1 MMDSEK
7 ISKYLSYIL
16 RHNPAAANLELD
28 HQGWADLQELI
39 LNSDASYQ
47 LTKEKI
53 MEVVATSDKK
63 RFALSDDHSKIRA
76 NQGHSI
82 NVDLKLEEAVPPE
95 LLYHGTATRFL
106 ANIEREGLLP
116 MKRHHV
122 HLTRDVG
129 IARQVGSRYGIP
141 VILAIRSGEMHRQG
155 IPFYRSQNGVWL
167 TEKVTTEF
175 IQIEQ

>member
-53 MEVVATSDKK
+53 MEVVATNDKM

-82 NVDLKLEEAVPPE
+82 KVDLKLEEGVPPE

-122 HLTRDVG
+122 HLTHDVG

-167 TEKVTTEF
+167 TEKVTSEF